1 VVGPRGDGY
10 VVEKKMSVEEA
21 ELYHSR
27 QIAIIA
33 STNADFVTV
42 RTMTYVEESIG
53 AALAAK
59 KHGMPV
65 VISFTTETDGKLPTG
80 MSLIK
85 AIETVDKATDNY
97 PIYFMVNCSH
107 PTHFEFELKAA
118 VDS

>member
-1 VVGPRGDGY
+1 MESLRSEFNPDAVISCVVGPRGDGY

-53 AALAAK
+53 AALAA
-59 KHGMPV
+59 
-65 VISFTTETDGKLPTG
+65 
-80 MSLIK
+80 
-85 AIETVDKATDNY
+85 
-97 PIYFMVNCSH
+97 
-107 PTHFEFELKAA
+107 
-118 VDS
+118 